1 MTVNTPQWTDHAA
14 SLCFV
19 SAYAAA
25 IGASL
30 FPGVPLGYATT
41 AFIAYLLLAMHRI
54 RYFHAAIGGSF
65 FLVGAGLIWTGATS
79 GVHTQPFVD
88 ASQHT
93 LPLLLLFGA
102 ATWLHH
108 AVRVEPLFENIRDVI
123 AQLPRARQATAIA
136 LSSHFIGG
144 ILSLAGLGLIASI
157 PGHHAAPSR
166 LKLTAQ
172 AAARGF
178 TAAACW
184 SPFFVGMAASL
195 TAVSVRW
202 TDVAGDG
209 AILAAFLLAL
219 AWLWEHQRSTPIL
232 AESPKATPH
241 RYITRLTL
249 TLAGVVTPV
258 IVLHEGVGLTIPV
271 AIAIS
276 SPLAALA
283 IASRSDTA
291 ARLSLS
297 RSVWRHLPYVA
308 NELFVLLAANV
319 FAVGLLAHQDFILDT
334 LMTLPDQPVLD
345 VFGPASLIIAGTGLA
360 GLGIHPLVIITFVA
374 GAMPDGLPGVPT
386 ASTALALAVIW
397 GIGTMI
403 SPISAVNMILA
414 QRTGVSSLRIAWQ
427 WNGVYGLTS
436 ALLAST
442 TLTLIVWLR
451 S

>member
-1 MTVNTPQWTDHAA
+1 MIVNTAQRTDRAA

-25 IGASL
+25 IGAAL
-30 FPGVPLGYATT
+30 FPGVPPVFPTT
-41 AFIAYLLLAMHRI
+41 AFIVYMLLAMRRI
-54 RYFHAAIGGSF
+54 RCIHAAVGGIF
-65 FLVGAGLIWTGATS
+65 FVAGSALIWTGATS
-79 GVHTQPFVD
+79 EFHIPLFVD
-88 ASQHT
+88 AIEYT

-108 AVRVEPLFENIRDVI
+108 AVRVEPLFGNIRDVI
-123 AQLPRARQATAIA
+123 AQLPRAGQATAIA

-157 PGHHAAPSR
+157 PGYQAAAAR

-209 AILAAFLLAL
+209 AILATLLLAL
-219 AWLWEHQRSTPIL
+219 TWLWERHRPTSIL
-232 AESPKATPH
+232 ADGAKVTPP
-241 RYITRLTL
+241 RYLRRLAL

-258 IVLHEGVGLTIPV
+258 ILLHEGIGLTIPV
-271 AIAIS
+271 AIAIA
-276 SPLAALA
+276 SPLTALV
-283 IASRSDTA
+283 IASRSKTA
-291 ARLSLS
+291 APIMLS
-297 RSVWRHLPYVA
+297 RTVWRHLPYVA
-308 NELFVLLAANV
+308 NELFVLLSANV
-319 FAVGLLAHQDFILDT
+319 FAVGLLAHQIFILDIFT
-334 LMTLPDQPVLD
+334 TLPDAFVLD
-345 VFGPASLIIAGTGLA
+345 VFGPASLIMAGTAVA

-386 ASTALALAVIW
+386 ASTALALAVVW

-414 QRTGVSSLRIAWQ
+414 QSTGVSSIRIAWQ
-427 WNGVYGLTS
+427 WNGIYGLT
-436 ALLAST
+436 AAALASFM
-442 TLTLIVWLR
+442 LTLILWFR
-451 S
+451 G